1 MNLRRLSPFVAL
13 FLSLA
18 MLPTAAFASVEI
30 TEVMYNPEGAD
41 SGREWVELKN
51 TGNGAVSLDDW
62 RLRENET
69 DHRISTSSH
78 ADYTNSL
85 QLQAG
90 GFIVLADD
98 PQAFAQDFPG
108 VSAVLDSA
116 FTLVNSGEKLAAID
130 PSDAVSDT
138 LQYDT
143 SIGGDN
149 NGHSLQ
155 RHDGSWLAANPTP
168 AAANATEGGQEN
180 EADDDT
186 ENEDTEDSTD
196 SSDSA
201 VTILQPR
208 EEPENERQDNSN
220 DTTSTQN
227 ESKDTI
233 TVNAGGDVDTV
244 AGVQVH
250 LDGVVTSSDPSLLA
264 DHKILWSLGN
274 GDTRQ
279 GADIFYA
286 YNHPDEYTA
295 TLMAK
300 GGDRT
305 LTDQINVVVSPPE
318 ISIASTSPGS
328 DGFVKIANDL
338 SRDVNLAGWHLRTA
352 EGVSTLPDYTI
363 VSARDSLT
371 VSNRGTGF
379 SHVSQAQLLYPDGR
393 VADSYRPD
401 RSDKQDESAESTS
414 SGEIDTDT
422 TTVNEGSGQGSENES
437 NSGRTE
443 DKTQEN
449 SATNTNL
456 QELFTTSSQQ
466 AAASQAN
473 PGSYFWRWAGLLAL
487 VVAAGVSVA
496 VAVSRYAV
504 TADTEDKLAETFNI
518 NEM

>member
-1 MNLRRLSPFVAL
+1 MDGRLAPFVAL
-13 FLSLA
+13 FLSLV
-18 MLPTAAFASVEI
+18 MLPTAAFASVEV

-51 TGNGAVSLDDW
+51 TGDSKVNLSEW
-62 RLRENET
+62 RFRENDT

-78 ADYTNSL
+78 ADHTNSP

-116 FTLVNSGEKLAAID
+116 FTLVNSGEKLSTIK
-130 PSDAVSDT
+130 PSDAVSDS

-149 NGHSLQ
+149 NGNSLQ
-155 RHDGSWLAANPTP
+155 KHNGSWLAANPTP
-168 AAANATEGGQEN
+168 AAANATQGDKEN
-180 EADDDT
+180 EVNDDN
-186 ENEDTEDSTD
+186 ENEDTEDNTD
-196 SSDSA
+196 SSGST

-208 EEPENERQDNSN
+208 EEPENEKQDNSD

-250 LDGVVTSSDPSLLA
+250 LDGVVTSSDSSLLD
-264 DHKILWSLGN
+264 DHNILWSLGN
-274 GDTRQ
+274 GDTKQR
-279 GADIFYA
+279 ADIFYA
-286 YNHPDEYTA
+286 YNHPDEYMA

-300 GGDRT
+300 GDDRT
-305 LTDQINVVVSPPE
+305 ISDQITVTVSPPE
-318 ISIASTSPGS
+318 ISIASTTPGS
-328 DGFVKIANDL
+328 DGFVKIANNL
-338 SRDVNLAGWHLRTA
+338 SRDVNLAGWHLRTV

-379 SHVSQAQLLYPDGR
+379 SRVSQAQLLYPDGR

-401 RSDKQDESAESTS
+401 RGDKQDESAESTS

-422 TTVNEGSGQGSENES
+422 TTVSEGSGQGSENEN
-437 NSGRTE
+437 NSGRAE
-443 DKTQEN
+443 DETQES

-473 PGSYFWRWAGLLAL
+473 PESYFWRWAGLLAL
-487 VVAAGVSVA
+487 VVAAGVSVM
-496 VAVSRYAV
+496 VAVSRYTVA
-504 TADTEDKLAETFNI
+504 ADTEDKLAETFNI